1 MCCHT
6 QKREHEVN
14 MDIAIIS
21 DIHGNEV
28 ALEATLNSIAEQG
41 IENIICL
48 GDVAAS
54 GPQPQQVIARLKA
67 VGCPIVMGNTD
78 AWLLKP
84 ELHDIPNEAE
94 RLLQD
99 IDLWCTQQL
108 SPADRSYLATFQP
121 TIEFPLVN
129 GSILLCYH
137 GSPRSYHEA
146 ILSTTPDEILEH
158 ALPNTQASVFAGG
171 HTHLQMFRRY
181 RDTFLLNPGSVG
193 LPVERIAPI
202 NEVRN
207 PSWAEYT
214 TLHIKERSLSV
225 EMHRVPF
232 DPEILIQA
240 VLTSGM
246 PHMKWWI
253 DRRDRI

>member
-1 MCCHT
+1 MPD
-6 QKREHEVN
+6 REERKDEH
-14 MDIAIIS
+14 MRLAIIS

-41 IENIICL
+41 LEDIICL

-54 GPQPQQVIARLKA
+54 GPQPRQVVARLKA
-67 VGCPIVMGNTD
+67 VGCPVVMGNTD

-84 ELHDIPNEAE
+84 EMHDIPNEAE

-99 IDLWCTQQL
+99 IDLWCAEQL
-108 SPADRSYLATFQP
+108 SPADQSYLATFQP

-137 GSPRSYHEA
+137 GSPRSYDEG

-158 ALPNTQASVFAGG
+158 ALPNSRASVFAGG

-181 RDTFLLNPGSVG
+181 RDALLLNPGSVG
-193 LPVERIAPI
+193 LPVARYAPI

-207 PSWAEYT
+207 PPWAEYAA
-214 TLHIKERSLSV
+214 LRIEQGSLSI

-232 DPEILIQA
+232 DPEILIQTA
-240 VLTSGM
+240 LSSGM
-246 PHMKWWI
+246 PHVRWWI
-253 DRRDRI
+253 DRRNRV